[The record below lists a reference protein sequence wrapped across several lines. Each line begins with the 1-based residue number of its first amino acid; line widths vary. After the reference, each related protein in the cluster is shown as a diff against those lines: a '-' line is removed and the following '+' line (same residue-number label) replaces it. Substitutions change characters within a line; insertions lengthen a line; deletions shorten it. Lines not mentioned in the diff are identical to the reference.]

1 MIETALAPYKVGING
16 ITIPILIPL
25 LRCFFVARCALYDEK
40 KSFPGFLRGKD
51 FLCFYPNGRKAWPGI
66 PDLRN
71 FDSSK
76 FEILRRSIMEFNYG
90 LERKRFDGEWERLR
104 KSYHEAGMSEE
115 AIEEM
120 YEFDFKEFNRRRA
133 AAKWEQPFTAD
144 ITGKNEDASTLFYKF
159 MEPLSHTDVYC
170 TGAPRYSWIEQVTNE
185 ALYMRL
191 SQLPD
196 QDKELL
202 TLLAIDGFTQEE
214 AGVFL
219 GKRQSAICKRVKR
232 LGKFLF
238 STQGGENHES

>member
-16 ITIPILIPL
+16 ITTPILIPL
-25 LRCFFVARCALYDEK
+25 LRCFLVARCALYDEK

-66 PDLRN
+66 PDLQN

-76 FEILRRSIMEFNYG
+76 FKILRRSIMEFNYG

-133 AAKWEQPFTAD
+133 TAKWEQPFTAD

-159 MEPLSHTDVYC
+159 MEPLSRSDLYC
-170 TGAPRYSWIEQVTNE
+170 TGLPRYSWIEEVTDE
-185 ALYMRL
+185 TLYTRL
-191 SQLPD
+191 LQLPD

-202 TLLAIDGFTQEE
+202 TMLVIDGFSQEE
-214 AGVFL
+214 VGAFL
-219 GKRQSAICKRVKR
+219 GKQQPAICKKLKR
-232 LGKFLF
+232 LGKILF
-238 STQGGENHES
+238 PVEGGQIHES

>member
-1 MIETALAPYKVGING
+1 
-16 ITIPILIPL
+16 
-25 LRCFFVARCALYDEK
+25 
-40 KSFPGFLRGKD
+40 
-51 FLCFYPNGRKAWPGI
+51 
-66 PDLRN
+66 
-71 FDSSK
+71 
-76 FEILRRSIMEFNYG
+76 MEFNYG

-115 AIEEM
+115 AIEKM
-120 YEFDFKEFNRRRA
+120 YKFDLKAFNRRRT

-185 ALYMRL
+185 TLYVRL

-238 STQGGENHES
+238 STQGGQNHES

>member
-66 PDLRN
+66 PDLQN

-76 FEILRRSIMEFNYG
+76 FKILRRSIMEFNYG
-90 LERKRFDGEWERLR
+90 RERKRFDGEWERLR

-159 MEPLSHTDVYC
+159 MEPLSRSDLYC
-170 TGAPRYSWIEQVTNE
+170 TGLPRYSWIEEVTDE
-185 ALYMRL
+185 TLYTRL
-191 SQLPD
+191 LQLPD

-202 TLLAIDGFTQEE
+202 TMLVIDGFSQEE
-214 AGVFL
+214 VGAFL
-219 GKRQSAICKRVKR
+219 GKQQPAICKKLKR
-232 LGKFLF
+232 LGKILF
-238 STQGGENHES
+238 PVEGGQIHES